1 MRVGI
6 GYDSHSF
13 DPARPLVLGGVTIPD
28 HPGLSGHSDGD
39 AVLHAVIDAL
49 LGAAGLAGIGDMFPD
64 DDPRYEGADSLE
76 LLEAA
81 VGEVQRAGWVVGN
94 VDVTVIAESPR
105 FAPYVGEMSN
115 RTAPRCG
122 VSAGDVSVKG
132 KSNEGMGWIGRGEGL
147 AAMAVVALVRRE
159 EASTSGPAAGPSS
172 PS

>member
-6 GYDSHSF
+6 GYDSHRF
-13 DPARPLVLGGVTIPD
+13 DPDRPLVLGGITIPD
-28 HPGLSGHSDGD
+28 HPGLRGHSDGD

-49 LGAAGLAGIGDMFPD
+49 LGAAGLGGIGELFPD

-81 VGEVQRAGWVVGN
+81 VGEVKRAGYDVGN

-105 FAPYVGEMSN
+105 LSPYVKEMAI

-122 VSAGDVSVKG
+122 LTPGAVSVKG

-147 AAMAVVALVRRE
+147 AAMAVVTLVDLDP
-159 EASTSGPAAGPSS
+159 APSSGPAAGSRS